1 MERIS
6 DTLYRASWMLLGI
19 IVGCTAIQRGG
30 QAGWVVYLLPLLYGI
45 YLYYHTKY
53 CHPTATSHFFAE
65 LVLIL
70 FLDWVGKSPLVVYLF
85 LLLIL
90 RRAAYSKEPNIYI
103 EALLVGVF
111 HVVGRWLHGSQVFYD
126 TWIYTA
132 YDLVMIGLA
141 VLLAQP
147 VVRITKSLQTDK
159 EKLRL
164 KLNKAEKSYQKAAE
178 LALRDG
184 LTGLYNYRAL
194 QEHIGGINNTSFAI
208 LLIDVDHF
216 KEFNDQHGHL
226 VGDQVL
232 IQISQVILDSVRRS
246 DKVFRYG
253 GEEFAVVLED
263 SDDEAAMFMAER
275 IRMQVASQTID
286 CDGQVLKRVT
296 ISIGVATFLDTK
308 MPSYQMLEQADKA
321 LYAAKA
327 KGRNNVVFFIE
338 PTISI

>member
-1 MERIS
+1 
-6 DTLYRASWMLLGI
+6 
-19 IVGCTAIQRGG
+19 
-30 QAGWVVYLLPLLYGI
+30 
-45 YLYYHTKY
+45 
-53 CHPTATSHFFAE
+53 
-65 LVLIL
+65 
-70 FLDWVGKSPLVVYLF
+70 
-85 LLLIL
+85 
-90 RRAAYSKEPNIYI
+90 
-103 EALLVGVF
+103 
-111 HVVGRWLHGSQVFYD
+111 
-126 TWIYTA
+126 
-132 YDLVMIGLA
+132 
-141 VLLAQP
+141 

-216 KEFNDQHGHL
+216 KEFNDQYGHM